1 MDLATIQ
8 WATILMDSTVGTTV
22 IIHTDITIPTATM
35 DGTMV
40 GTMAGTMATPDGAT
54 METLGHILAV

>member
-8 WATILMDSTVGTTV
+8 WAKTLMDSTVGTTV

-35 DGTMV
+35 AGTMV
-40 GTMAGTMATPDGAT
+40 GTMATPDGAT

>member
-8 WATILMDSTVGTTV
+8 WATTLMDSTVGTTV
-22 IIHTDITIPTATM
+22 IIHTDITIPSA
-35 DGTMV
+35 
-40 GTMAGTMATPDGAT
+40 TMAGTMATPDGAT